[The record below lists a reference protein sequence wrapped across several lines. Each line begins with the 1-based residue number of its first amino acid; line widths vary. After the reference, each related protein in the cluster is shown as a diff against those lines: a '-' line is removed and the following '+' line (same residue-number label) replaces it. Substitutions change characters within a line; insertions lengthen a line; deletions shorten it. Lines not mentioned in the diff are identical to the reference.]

1 MPNRKLIRPNL
12 ADFKAAP
19 GAKAPRV
26 SAVPADHTS
35 AEAFYYS
42 KQMAAR
48 TPMVVVLLDGETLHG
63 VIEWYDRD
71 CVKVNRTEGPNL
83 LVPKHSIK
91 YMYKDP
97 ANFEENAATE
107 PA

>member
-1 MPNRKLIRPNL
+1 MANRKLIRPDL
-12 ADFKAAP
+12 TDFKGKP
-19 GAKAPRV
+19 APR
-26 SAVPADHTS
+26 SVPHAKSVPPDHTN

-48 TPMVVVLLDGETLHG
+48 TPMVVVLLDGEKLHG

-71 CVKVNRTEGPNL
+71 CIKVNRSDGPNL

-91 YMYKDP
+91 YIYK
-97 ANFEENAATE
+97 ENDE
-107 PA
+107 NDISS